1 MKTSFDEPHVERDG
15 ERAARADRPWHSN
28 PFLQRENMP
37 VATGETLGSGRANT
51 MPGDE
56 ASKAAAVERRRG
68 DGINAEAGSV
78 PTIKPAADSS

>member
-37 VATGETLGSGRANT
+37 VATGETLGEWARKHDAWRRGFEGCCGRA
-51 MPGDE
+51 E
-56 ASKAAAVERRRG
+56 KRRWHQR
-68 DGINAEAGSV
+68 
-78 PTIKPAADSS
+78 